1 MRVSGGSGSASSAVA
16 LVFALPFCGSPLQNT
31 LHDADNPVEG
41 FPQRHQ
47 QQQRAVYSHT
57 TLRGLTSEQQ
67 G

>member
-1 MRVSGGSGSASSAVA
+1 MRVSGGSESASSAVA
-16 LVFALPFCGSPLQNT
+16 LAFTLPFCGSPLQNP

-57 TLRGLTSEQQ
+57 AGRYLAG
-67 G
+67 